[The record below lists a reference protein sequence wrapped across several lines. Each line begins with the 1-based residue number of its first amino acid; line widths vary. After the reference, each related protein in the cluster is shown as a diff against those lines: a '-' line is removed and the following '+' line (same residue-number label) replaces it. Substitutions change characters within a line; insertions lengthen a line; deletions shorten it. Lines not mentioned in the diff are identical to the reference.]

1 MTPEYL
7 TYKLSPHARVT
18 CAQCHVGPGAA
29 GYIESKIRGLV
40 ELQETIQ
47 DNCPRPIPVPVTA
60 LRPVRGNCEQCHW
73 PAYFFGT
80 IGRRRVHF
88 LSDEQNTRWDIALL
102 VRVGGGAGPD
112 TSQMGIHW
120 HVATKV
126 EYVASD
132 PERQNIPWVRSVDPK
147 TGAATVFTSQ
157 VQKTTAAPPGE
168 IRTMDCV
175 DCHNRPSHIL
185 QAPDRSVDVA
195 LADGRIDATL
205 PFIKQQA
212 LAALAANYADR
223 EQAMLGID
231 SSLRGFY
238 QKSYPQVY
246 TAKQAAIGAAV
257 ACLRNAYDTSFF
269 PAMKVR
275 WDTYY
280 TNQGHFDFLG
290 CFRCHD
296 GQHNSV
302 DGRTISS
309 DCGYCHMILQQ
320 GKPGALEFAKGP
332 EGLGFTHPVDIG
344 TAWAEQPCNTC
355 HTGGPQ

>member
-1 MTPEYL
+1 
-7 TYKLSPHARVT
+7 
-18 CAQCHVGPGAA
+18 
-29 GYIESKIRGLV
+29 
-40 ELQETIQ
+40 
-47 DNCPRPIPVPVTA
+47 
-60 LRPVRGNCEQCHW
+60 
-73 PAYFFGT
+73 
-80 IGRRRVHF
+80 
-88 LSDEQNTRWDIALL
+88 
-102 VRVGGGAGPD
+102 
-112 TSQMGIHW
+112 
-120 HVATKV
+120 
-126 EYVASD
+126 
-132 PERQNIPWVRSVDPK
+132 
-147 TGAATVFTSQ
+147 
-157 VQKTTAAPPGE
+157 
-168 IRTMDCV
+168 V

-185 QAPDRSVDVA
+185 QAPDRSVDGA

-246 TAKQAAIGAAV
+246 TAKQAAIGAA
-257 ACLRNAYDTSFF
+257 AGYLRNAYDTSFF

-280 TNQGHFDFLG
+280 TNQGHFYFLG

-320 GKPGALEFAKGP
+320 GKPGALEFAKDP